1 MVNLI
6 RWGWDWVVEYWKL
19 YGSYGDLWRSNEQ
32 EKQEVERLNR
42 TNADLT
48 KRINRV
54 QSDNDRLLSDNNRLR
69 TENQRLRTDAGE
81 TKARTEAE
89 IVDQIVSALE
99 AVRSQ
104 A

>member
-32 EKQEVERLNR
+32 EKAEVERLNR
-42 TNADLT
+42 ANAELA
-48 KRINRV
+48 KRNNRLS
-54 QSDNDRLLSDNNRLR
+54 SDNDRLLSDNNRLR
-69 TENQRLRTDAGE
+69 TENQRLRTEAGN
-81 TKARTEAE
+81 TQARTEAE

-99 AVRSQ
+99 RVKSQ
-104 A
+104 P